1 MLGFGLGRGIGKGY
15 QFWMHGLHATRL
27 AEVTD
32 NPDRLNDGNFWA
44 VLATFEGKYHF
55 ARFKKVTGAAF
66 PQKPWKRLERPWS
79 SSQEMI
85 DYIAYIHAIKESIGE
100 GGVYQVNACRE
111 LSHFLGDK
119 PESLRGLFSEILKGN
134 PAPFACY
141 LKIPGFEIASA
152 SPERFL
158 SRNGE
163 RVVTSPIKG
172 TIRWNQNNFGE
183 KDKSENLMI
192 VDLMRNDVS
201 QIAKPGSVE
210 VTALFR
216 EEKHPGLT
224 HLVSDIEGTLR
235 VDVSWREIFAAL
247 MAPGSVS
254 GAPKSSAMKIIA
266 EHEKQPRGPYCGALG
281 YIHGDRAELAVAIRT
296 FWTTGDKYL
305 RYGTGAGITWGSD
318 AAAEWEETQLKARH
332 LISIA
337 GGNLQ

>member
-1 MLGFGLGRGIGKGY
+1 MLGFGLGREIGKGY

-55 ARFKKVTGAAF
+55 ARFKKVTGTAF

-119 PESLRGLFSEILKGN
+119 PESLLGLFSEILKGN
-134 PAPFACY
+134 PAPFASY

-172 TIRWNQNNFGE
+172 TIRWNQSNFGE

-224 HLVSDIEGTLR
+224 HLVSDIEGILR
-235 VDVSWREIFAAL
+235 ADVSWREIFAAL

>member
-55 ARFKKVTGAAF
+55 ARFKKVTGTAF

-134 PAPFACY
+134 PAPFASY